1 MHCLHKNLE
10 QVVALLIEYDADINA
25 VAEDGKTPL
34 ALALDREDAQLATIL
49 RSYGALY
56 IEG

>member
-34 ALALDREDAQLATIL
+34 ALALDREDAQLATTL
-49 RSYGALY
+49 RSYGAL
-56 IEG
+56 